1 MNSNTMKKYMISL
14 LILLLTTSIAIGH
27 GGEKHDKQDSTKAAD
42 TQAQGHGDQD
52 VLHEETGHE
61 HDVISDTE
69 EAGEGHV
76 TASWDDF
83 PTLHPLV
90 VHFPIVL
97 LLLAVLFQLAQ
108 CIVLKKELSWIVLI
122 LLVLGFIGAYV
133 AGRYVHP
140 HTHGLTE
147 RAAKILE
154 EHDLYADYTVW
165 LSGIG
170 VLLKIA
176 SHFILNRKIWA
187 ELVVAIVLAGA
198 AYSVAVAAHH
208 GAQLVHI
215 EGVGPQGKYLET
227 EGHGH

>member
-1 MNSNTMKKYMISL
+1 MNK
-14 LILLLTTSIAIGH
+14 LILTIALIFQTLTICFAHDGH
-27 GGEKHDKQDSTKAAD
+27 NEKEDSTQHASAE
-42 TQAQGHGDQD
+42 TAQNQHGVSGNGHD
-52 VLHEETGHE
+52 
-61 HDVISDTE
+61 HDALVE
-69 EAGEGHV
+69 NHYQGQHNKV

-83 PTLHPLV
+83 PSLHPLV

-97 LLLAVLFQLAQ
+97 LLLAVLFQLSQLFAF
-108 CIVLKKELSWIVLI
+108 KKELSRVTLI
-122 LLVLGFIGAYV
+122 LLILGFIGAYI

-140 HTHGLTE
+140 HTHGLAE

-170 VLLKIA
+170 VLLNIA
-176 SHFILNRKIWA
+176 SHFVLNRKIWA
-187 ELVVAIVLAGA
+187 ELIVAIVLVGA
-198 AYSVAVAAHH
+198 TYSVAMAAHH

-215 EGVGPQGKYLET
+215 ERVGPQGKYLET